1 MTFGPWFTVIRLT
14 IDSIINIFQSGFF
27 SSTSIKSNANGEIRR
42 NENPSGSVK
51 ISFSEDNFKAFEI
64 DGYQFGEKFGHSLCA
79 VDIDGDGF
87 DDLVVGAPFHAR
99 NEQVILTESMKTR

>member
-1 MTFGPWFTVIRLT
+1 MIRLT

-99 NEQVILTESMKTR
+99 NEQVILTESMKIR

>member
-1 MTFGPWFTVIRLT
+1 MINLT
-14 IDSIINIFQSGFF
+14 IDSIINIFQSGYF
-27 SSTSIKSNANGEIRR
+27 SSTSIKSKAIGEIRR
-42 NENPSGSVK
+42 NENPSGSIK
-51 ISFSEDNFKAFEI
+51 ISFSEDNFEDVEI

-99 NEQVILTESMKTR
+99 NEQVILGESMKIR